1 MRRVRTVRALV
12 LFRPAVRTRIWEY
25 RPGQL
30 KSQSQIFFQTLQ
42 SQISTDFFPC
52 RLEICTVLNS
62 NDTGDEPYVREHAG
76 HGTSILGIKEISAR
90 GSREEWT
97 GLHWIYK

>member
-1 MRRVRTVRALV
+1 MLV
-12 LFRPAVRTRIWEY
+12 GLFRHSLGWHKRG
-25 RPGQL
+25 PGQL

-62 NDTGDEPYVREHAG
+62 TDSDTGDEPYVREHAG
-76 HGTSILGIKEISAR
+76 HGTAR
-90 GSREEWT
+90 RRRRVWHCWGKIGKTPR
-97 GLHWIYK
+97 